1 MAART
6 HRKTAEA
13 EGRNRRRVEEA
24 AEADGRN
31 RRRVEEAAERAGVYT
46 HHVAAHAHRMT
57 QAVGRV
63 ADKTRRA
70 AVDRS
75 WATSPLLTLNSAALQ
90 YLRAGSAERPGET
103 VVTRQPGTTASVPG
117 EPYLFVTRL
126 ICGST
131 ANVAVARPRGS
142 PTSRTG

>member
-1 MAART
+1 VVAART

-13 EGRNRRRVEEA
+13 EGRNRRRAEEA
-24 AEADGRN
+24 EGRN

-57 QAVGRV
+57 QAVGPV

-90 YLRAGSAERPGET
+90 YLRAGSAESPGET
-103 VVTRQPGTTASVPG
+103 VVTRQPGTTATVPG
-117 EPYLFVTRL
+117 DGVFVCNQANLRL
-126 ICGST
+126 D
-131 ANVAVARPRGS
+131 R
-142 PTSRTG
+142 